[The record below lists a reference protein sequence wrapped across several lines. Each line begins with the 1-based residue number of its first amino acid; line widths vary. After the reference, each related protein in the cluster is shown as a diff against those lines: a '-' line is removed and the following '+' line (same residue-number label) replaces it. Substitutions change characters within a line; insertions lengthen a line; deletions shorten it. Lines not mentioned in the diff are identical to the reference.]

1 MVSKTIVAQ
10 VTVGSNPTPSALT
23 HDDRTIM
30 TSTRASTRAIG
41 AGLACAA
48 FLLLAITPAGAWA
61 ANAARDTAARSL
73 GAGEAA
79 VLLGL
84 SMPAAVEFSF
94 LLGFV
99 TLAAATAYE
108 MLSSGKTMIDTF
120 GIAVPLIGLVVAFA
134 FAAVSIR
141 WMVTYL
147 SRHDLSVFGWY
158 RIGVALIVL
167 VLLATNAI

>member
-1 MVSKTIVAQ
+1 MIIGGAQVFALWPGTSRSLVTIVA
-10 VTVGSNPTPSALT
+10 A
-23 HDDRTIM
+23 
-30 TSTRASTRAIG
+30 
-41 AGLACAA
+41 
-48 FLLLAITPAGAWA
+48 LLLGVSMSAAI
-61 ANAARDTAARSL
+61 
-73 GAGEAA
+73 
-79 VLLGL
+79 
-84 SMPAAVEFSF
+84 EFSF

-99 TLAAATAYE
+99 TLGAATAYE

-120 GIAVPLIGLVVAFA
+120 GTAVPLIGLVVAFA

-167 VLLATNAI
+167 VLVATNAI